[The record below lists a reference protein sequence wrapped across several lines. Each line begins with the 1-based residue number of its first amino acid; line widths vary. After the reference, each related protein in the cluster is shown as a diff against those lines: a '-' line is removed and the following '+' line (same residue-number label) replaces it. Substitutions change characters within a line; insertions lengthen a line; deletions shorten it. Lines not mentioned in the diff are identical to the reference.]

1 MQTKL
6 KKLSLRFLLLL
17 GLMGG
22 LMFTYNNTVSAGDP
36 MYCEFNYQACM
47 DGCPQ
52 GHGPCYAACYNTYL
66 NCTLILDKKES
77 RLKSLLF
84 S

>member
-1 MQTKL
+1 MKTTL

-22 LMFTYNNTVSAGDP
+22 VMFTYNNNVSASS
-36 MYCEFNYQACM
+36 CELIFQACM

-52 GHGPCYAACYNTYL
+52 GHGPCYAECYHNYIT
-66 NCTLILDKKES
+66 CPDILPSPLDP
-77 RLKSLLF
+77 
-84 S
+84 

>member
-22 LMFTYNNTVSAGDP
+22 LMFTYNNNVSAAYQPWCDP
-36 MYCEFNYQACM
+36 IFQSCM

-52 GHGPCYAACYNTYL
+52 GHGPCYADCYHNYMMCVL
-66 NCTLILDKKES
+66 PSPLDP
-77 RLKSLLF
+77 
-84 S
+84 